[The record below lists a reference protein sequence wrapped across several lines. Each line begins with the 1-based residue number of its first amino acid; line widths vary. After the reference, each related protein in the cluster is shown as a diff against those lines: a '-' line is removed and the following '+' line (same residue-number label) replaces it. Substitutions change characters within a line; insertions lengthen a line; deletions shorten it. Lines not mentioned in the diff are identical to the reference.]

1 MSGELS
7 VGIAGLN
14 SAYWPTTFA
23 DWVGGR
29 SDVTLDA
36 VTALDADAADVE
48 ANLGMT
54 ATAFEDRYGV
64 DRVPTLDALST
75 AVDATLVCT
84 RNTAMPETVV
94 GALERGLDVFVA
106 KPVAVNVEGL
116 RAIGEAVADSDRV
129 FTAGQTGRN
138 HAAVSRIRELVDGG
152 TIGDVHTVRVMHQH
166 GRLAQ
171 LAAGTWYA
179 DPTEGTA
186 CHWLGWYPIDAAVSI
201 LGRAVELQGDGR
213 RLANDFE
220 GQPDH
225 LQAIVRHESGRTSS
239 LDIYCDVGSDW
250 QVDSIELEVIG
261 SDGIA
266 RHRAPGDWISLHQD
280 GGCERVEYEAGNAFD
295 RDLDAWVGACR
306 ESGAPALDP
315 GDALNVAATGCAWQ
329 DALDGEWTEVHGQF
343 LSGK

>member
-14 SAYWPTTFA
+14 SAYWPTAFA
-23 DWVGGR
+23 DWAGGR

-54 ATAFEDRYGV
+54 ADAFETSYGV
-64 DRVPTLDALST
+64 DRVADLDALAT
-75 AVDATLVCT
+75 AVDAALVCT

-94 GALERGLDVFVA
+94 GSLERGLDVYAA
-106 KPVAVNVEGL
+106 KPIAVEVDGL
-116 RAIGEAVADSDRV
+116 RAIGEAVAETDRV

-138 HAAVSRIRELVDGG
+138 HAAVSRIRDLVDSGA
-152 TIGDVHTVRVMHQH
+152 IGDVHTVRVMHQH
-166 GRLAQ
+166 GRLAD

-225 LQAIVRHESGRTSS
+225 LQAIVRHESDRTSS
-239 LDIYCDVGSDW
+239 LDVYCDVGGEW
-250 QVDSIELEVIG
+250 EVDSIELEVVG

-266 RHRAPGDWISLHQD
+266 RYRAPGDSISLHQD
-280 GGCERVEYEAGNAFD
+280 GGRERVEYEDGNAFD
-295 RDLDAWVGACR
+295 RDLDVWVDARRG
-306 ESGAPALDP
+306 SGTPALDP
-315 GDALNVAATGCAWQ
+315 GEALNVAAAGCAWQ
-329 DALDGEWTEVHGQF
+329 DALDGEWTPVEGQF
-343 LSGK
+343 L